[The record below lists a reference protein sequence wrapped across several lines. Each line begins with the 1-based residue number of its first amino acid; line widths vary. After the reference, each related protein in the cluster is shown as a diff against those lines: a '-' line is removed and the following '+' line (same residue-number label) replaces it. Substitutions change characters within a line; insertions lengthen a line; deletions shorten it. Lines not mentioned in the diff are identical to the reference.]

1 METTDSTQ
9 NDSSMNL
16 APKQKSKLK
25 GGSAA
30 SGNLYPYFLIDFCEQ
45 NTESYSSLYTLSI
58 TAEQSTVCQKTL
70 PVFKT
75 KQKTKN
81 LCQPP
86 DVISLDM
93 HTTHLMCKK
102 NRLLSTI

>member
-30 SGNLYPYFLIDFCEQ
+30 SGNLYHLLIDFCEQ

-58 TAEQSTVCQKTL
+58 TAGQSTVCQKTL

-102 NRLLSTI
+102 TRLLSTI